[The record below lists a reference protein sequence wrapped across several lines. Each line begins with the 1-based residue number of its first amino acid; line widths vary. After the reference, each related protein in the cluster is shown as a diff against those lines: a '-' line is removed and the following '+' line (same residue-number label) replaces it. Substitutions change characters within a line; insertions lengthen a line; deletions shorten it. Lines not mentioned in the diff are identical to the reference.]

1 MDTRRNERCSMSA
14 ATLFSDREFAGWDVP
29 VDEGRTRF
37 TTGFNDAAC
46 SIRVTPGYVA
56 VWFEHANEYFG

>member
-1 MDTRRNERCSMSA
+1 MSA

-46 SIRVTPGYVA
+46 SIRVMPGYVA
-56 VWFEHANEYFG
+56 VLFEHANEYFG